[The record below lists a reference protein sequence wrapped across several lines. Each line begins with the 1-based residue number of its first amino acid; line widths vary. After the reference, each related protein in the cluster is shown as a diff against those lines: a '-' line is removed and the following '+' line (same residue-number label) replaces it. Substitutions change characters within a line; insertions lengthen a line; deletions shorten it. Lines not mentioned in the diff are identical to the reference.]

1 MSMSAHEP
9 FVMVPVP
16 VEHQLEFQELVLHM
30 VISGAARKWNAEQ
43 VEQLL
48 EALDG
53 EQLAL
58 VDHLTDCSF
67 AARQLTIVELG
78 EELGSGERTLSI
90 IKSINAIGVELER
103 PVFILVNETEENSR
117 VSMPPSIARLVR
129 AARPQQ

>member
-16 VEHQLEFQELVLHM
+16 VEYQLEFQELVLHM

-48 EALDG
+48 GALDG

-58 VDHLTDCSF
+58 VDHLADCSF

-78 EELGSGERTLSI
+78 EELGYGDRTLSI
-90 IKSINAIGVELER
+90 IKAINAVGIELDR
-103 PVFILVNETEENSR
+103 PVFILVNETDEASN
-117 VSMPPSIARLVR
+117 VGLPPSIARLVR
-129 AARPQQ
+129 AARPQR